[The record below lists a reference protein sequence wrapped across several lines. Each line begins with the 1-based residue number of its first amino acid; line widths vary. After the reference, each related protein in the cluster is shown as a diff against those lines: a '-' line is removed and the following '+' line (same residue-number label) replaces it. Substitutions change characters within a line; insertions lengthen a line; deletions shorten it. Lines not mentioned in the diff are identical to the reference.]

1 MIYAND
7 YVFWGVPR
15 YILMVD
21 RVYKTAAIVD
31 KVLPLFW
38 LYSTCAI
45 SYAIF
50 TIRMF
55 LDIREC
61 M

>member
-21 RVYKTAAIVD
+21 RVYKTATIVNNIAA
-31 KVLPLFW
+31 VLAVFYLCYLLCNFNNPYVLR
-38 LYSTCAI
+38 Y
-45 SYAIF
+45 
-50 TIRMF
+50 
-55 LDIREC
+55 
-61 M
+61 